1 MLMCKIVVNTK
12 IPENNS
18 LSSNGGDYYE
28 GFTIRGYKKN
38 RKSKLRFTFNEW
50 SSCEMLEGTFPINNI
65 SHKAVKQLLKKYFG
79 DFKTIIRS
87 PKYFESEII
96 DLVFNQ

>member
-1 MLMCKIVVNTK
+1 MLMCKIVVTTR

-28 GFTIRGYKKN
+28 GFTIKGYKRS
-38 RKSKLRFTFNEW
+38 RKSRPRFTYNEW
-50 SSCEMLEGTFPINNI
+50 SSCEILEGTFPVNNI
-65 SHKAVKQLLKKYFG
+65 SHKAVKEMLSKYFG

-87 PKYFESEII
+87 PKYYEVE
-96 DLVFNQ
+96 L